1 MCWSNS
7 PPDFLCGEE
16 VAVSPDHLHCA
27 AALEMFVSVRQVWA
41 EPGFHENLS
50 LDLNLQAGASA
61 SEVPLVTFTRNLEKQ
76 DSLTFELSDEDAE
89 LGAQTVNLDVTC
101 LQLNLVPVVL
111 VLPNL

>member
-27 AALEMFVSVRQVWA
+27 AALEMF
-41 EPGFHENLS
+41 
-50 LDLNLQAGASA
+50 DLNLQAGASA

-89 LGAQTVNLDVTC
+89 LGARTVNLDVTC

>member
-27 AALEMFVSVRQVWA
+27 AALEMFVPVRQVWA

-50 LDLNLQAGASA
+50 LDLNLQAGC
-61 SEVPLVTFTRNLEKQ
+61 T
-76 DSLTFELSDEDAE
+76 DGE
-89 LGAQTVNLDVTC
+89 LGRHLLAAESGSCRVGSSEPVKAC
-101 LQLNLVPVVL
+101 LG
-111 VLPNL
+111 